1 MAAERMLC
9 EPLPRP
15 SWLIEWVGFF
25 ALPEAPPGDLPAV
38 DVRDFLA
45 ISPDVVLSAGR
56 RRRQKL
62 RNRTKVARRGISIV
76 AGLHCS
82 QGMWQQSETK
92 SFSFP

>member
-25 ALPEAPPGDLPAV
+25 APPEAPPWDLPAV

-45 ISPDVVLSAGR
+45 ISPDDVLSARGGGAKSTKPSEGGEIGEKWSALEYLKILVLELKI
-56 RRRQKL
+56 KL
-62 RNRTKVARRGISIV
+62 
-76 AGLHCS
+76 
-82 QGMWQQSETK
+82 
-92 SFSFP
+92 